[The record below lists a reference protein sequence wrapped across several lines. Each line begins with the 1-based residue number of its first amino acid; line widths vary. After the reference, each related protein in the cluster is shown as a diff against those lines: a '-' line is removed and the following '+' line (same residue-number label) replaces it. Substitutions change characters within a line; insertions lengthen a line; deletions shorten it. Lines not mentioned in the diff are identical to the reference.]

1 MTNIQGK
8 ERNPE
13 IGATRA
19 QETFHE
25 KSLRRNIKDR
35 RDARR
40 GCLFFGPPPMVFD
53 VLRLCNRLFDNFIFV
68 FEVNCKNANDCILVF
83 SFEFVVA

>member
-25 KSLRRNIKDR
+25 KCLRRNIKDR
-35 RDARR
+35 RDAGS
-40 GCLFFGPPPMVFD
+40 GCLYWTPPLWSLMF
-53 VLRLCNRLFDNFIFV
+53 LRCCNWLFNNFIFM
-68 FEVNCKNANDCILVF
+68 FEVNCKNASNCILTF

>member
-1 MTNIQGK
+1 MANIQGK

-35 RDARR
+35 RDAE
-40 GCLFFGPPPMVFD
+40 GGYNINTPSL
-53 VLRLCNRLFDNFIFV
+53 
-68 FEVNCKNANDCILVF
+68 
-83 SFEFVVA
+83 

>member
-35 RDARR
+35 RDAGR
-40 GCLFFGPPPMVFD
+40 GCLFLDPSPMVFD

-68 FEVNCKNANDCILVF
+68 FEVNCKNASDCNLVF

>member
-35 RDARR
+35 RDAGR
-40 GCLFFGPPPMVFD
+40 GCLFWTPPYG
-53 VLRLCNRLFDNFIFV
+53 L
-68 FEVNCKNANDCILVF
+68 
-83 SFEFVVA
+83 

>member
-1 MTNIQGK
+1 MANIQGK
-8 ERNPE
+8 ERNPV

-35 RDARR
+35 RDAGR
-40 GCLFFGPPPMVFD
+40 GCLFWTPPLWSLTFYD
-53 VLRLCNRLFDNFIFV
+53 AAIGSSTILYLCSKSIARMRAIAF
-68 FEVNCKNANDCILVF
+68 
-83 SFEFVVA
+83 

>member
-1 MTNIQGK
+1 MANIQGK

-25 KSLRRNIKDR
+25 KSLRRNIKEIGR
-35 RDARR
+35 AH
-40 GCLFFGPPPMVFD
+40 V
-53 VLRLCNRLFDNFIFV
+53 
-68 FEVNCKNANDCILVF
+68 
-83 SFEFVVA
+83 